1 MKIFISWSGNA
12 SRAVAVALREW
23 LPSVLQ
29 VVEAYVSSED
39 IEKGARWSAEIAQQL
54 NDTYFGII
62 CVTKE
67 NVGAAWLNFE
77 AGALSKSV
85 DTSRV
90 SPFLLDMR
98 SADLVG
104 PLSQFQA
111 TLPQLE
117 DMTRLLKSINSS
129 TERPV
134 DEVRLTKSVEMW
146 WPALEEQLNAI
157 RREEP
162 QVATEPE
169 RKATDMIK
177 ELLEITRGIQRR
189 LLSGGTAESARETGP
204 SYRPTIAIATERIPS
219 MEKLLLAKL
228 QAAFAD
234 SHNVTSEATAASD
247 IGVAL
252 DAIVSPREAGGES
265 YLVEIKYAPGPKALL
280 NRILDGVGRLS
291 IARSAY
297 GAHAS
302 GPIRCILLF
311 ILVSPDEG
319 FLPMFKRRLE
329 TLPEDIDAV
338 VIYESELSQMPPSE
352 LRERFTAGHND
363 PS

>member
-1 MKIFISWSGNA
+1 MRIFISWSGNA
-12 SRAVAVALREW
+12 SRAVAVSLREW

-54 NDTYFGII
+54 NDTSFGVI
-62 CVTKE
+62 CVTKD
-67 NVGAAWLNFE
+67 NVGSPWLNFE

-98 SADLVG
+98 PADLVG

-117 DMTRLLKSINSS
+117 DVTRLLRSINSS

-134 DEVRLTKSVEMW
+134 NEARLTKSVEMW

-162 QVATEPE
+162 QVETEPE
-169 RKATDMIK
+169 RESTDMIK

-189 LLSGGTAESARETGP
+189 LLSSGTAEAAIETGP
-204 SYRPTIAIATERIPS
+204 VYRPTIATERIPS

-228 QAAFAD
+228 QAAFAN
-234 SHNVTSEATAASD
+234 SHDVASEAAATSD
-247 IGVAL
+247 VGVPL

-265 YLVEIKYAPGPKALL
+265 YLVEIKHASSSKALL

-297 GAHAS
+297 RARAS

-311 ILVSPDEG
+311 ILMSHDES
-319 FLPMFKRRLE
+319 LMPMVESRLE
-329 TLPEDIDAV
+329 ALPDDIEAV
-338 VIYESELSQMPPSE
+338 IIYESELRQMTPSQ
-352 LRERFTAGHND
+352 LRERLTTSQYD
-363 PS
+363 TS